1 MLKQTNPLEKMPF
14 HMHIKLFFNKK
25 PYTNNNLVGLQEFL
39 CPFSFFLL
47 QTEINAS
54 PMRHSLSID

>member
-1 MLKQTNPLEKMPF
+1 MLKQEKTPF

-25 PYTNNNLVGLQEFL
+25 PYTDNNLEGLQEFL

-54 PMRHSLSID
+54 PMRHS